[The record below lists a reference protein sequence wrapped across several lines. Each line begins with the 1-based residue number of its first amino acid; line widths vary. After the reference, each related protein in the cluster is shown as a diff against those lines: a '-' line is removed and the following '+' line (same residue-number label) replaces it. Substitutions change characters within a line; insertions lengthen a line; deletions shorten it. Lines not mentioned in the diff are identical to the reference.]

1 MSDIRAWDTEDGKN
15 KSVTLT
21 KTETGAYQKRALDII
36 LYGKKEDGT
45 FTPVAVTN
53 EGYVKNDITD
63 ATVVAEFTPGSLVKL
78 LDKNGTNQLVIDS
91 DGKIPVTFTPTGAFQ
106 PATAANQRIV
116 ASTGEYTESDLSGN
130 DLTITSSK
138 GIWIKNDGTSDL
150 TITIN
155 SMTFTVKPGEAGPL
169 EFANAFTTVTFSTSP
184 TFRLWGITRSA

>member
-1 MSDIRAWDTEDGKN
+1 MAQKVQIQG
-15 KSVTLT
+15 L
-21 KTETGAYQKRALDII
+21 KT
-36 LYGKKEDGT
+36 DGT
-45 FTPVAVTN
+45 LGTVKITDN
-53 EGYVKNDITD
+53 GYIYIDITD

-106 PATAANQRIV
+106 PATEANQRIV

>member
-78 LDKNGTNQLVIDS
+78 LDKNGTNQLVIDGN
-91 DGKIPVTFTPTGAFQ
+91 GKIPVTFTPTGPFQ